1 MSTSRLYLG
10 GALIVLVTLGAVVFL
25 TAEHKSSLTHET
37 TARVANVDAG
47 PRVQVVAAEAGGGN
61 RDLVLT
67 GESRP
72 YFSATLYSKVSGYLT
87 TVRVDKGDRVHTG
100 NVLAVVESPETD
112 ESYASALADAKNK
125 REIADRDAQ
134 LIARKLIAPEEAQ
147 TAEADAAEAEAH
159 ARALSTLKGYEV
171 IKAPFDGVITARYA
185 DPGALMQN
193 AQTSQTSALPVVAV
207 GQIDSLRIFI
217 YVDQADAADVQ
228 RGSRVTI
235 VDPSHPGPL
244 IHARVTRYTGELDPA
259 TRTLLAEINVP
270 NAKHQVV
277 AGSILQVTLEVHSVP
292 YVRVPAEAVFA
303 RGFKNFVAT
312 VTPTNQIAFR
322 EVHVVDNDGL
332 TVRLAPG
339 DLSPGDRVA
348 LNLGDSVPDSQR
360 VQPIGEPSPA
370 SRAGT

>member
-10 GALIVLVTLGAVVFL
+10 GTLMVFVMLGAVVFL
-25 TAEHKSSLTHET
+25 TAEHKNSLVHET
-37 TARVANVDAG
+37 TARVVDVDAG

-87 TVRVDKGDRVHTG
+87 TVRVDKGDRVHVG
-100 NVLAVVESPETD
+100 DVLAVVESPETD
-112 ESYASALADAKNK
+112 ESYASGLADAKNK

-134 LIARKLIAPEEAQ
+134 LIARKLIAPEEAE
-147 TAEADAAEAEAH
+147 TAESDAAQAEAH
-159 ARALSTLKGYEV
+159 ARALGTLKGYEV
-171 IKAPFDGVITARYA
+171 IKAPFDGVITASYA

-193 AQTSQTSALPVVAV
+193 AQTSQTSALPVVAI

-217 YVDQADAADVQ
+217 YVTQADAADVR
-228 RGSRVTI
+228 RGSVVTI
-235 VDPSHPGPL
+235 DDPSHPGHP

-259 TRTLLAEINVP
+259 TRTLLAEIDVP
-270 NAKHQVV
+270 NATHQLV
-277 AGSILQVTLEVHSVP
+277 AGSIVQVTLRVHASP
-292 YVRVPAEAVFA
+292 YVRVPAEAVFS

-312 VTPTNQIAFR
+312 LTSNNQIAFR

-332 TVRLAPG
+332 TVRLTPG
-339 DLSPGDRVA
+339 DLQAGDRVA
-348 LNLGDSVPDSQR
+348 LNLGDSVPDGQR
-360 VQPIGEPSPA
+360 VQPIGEP
-370 SRAGT
+370 